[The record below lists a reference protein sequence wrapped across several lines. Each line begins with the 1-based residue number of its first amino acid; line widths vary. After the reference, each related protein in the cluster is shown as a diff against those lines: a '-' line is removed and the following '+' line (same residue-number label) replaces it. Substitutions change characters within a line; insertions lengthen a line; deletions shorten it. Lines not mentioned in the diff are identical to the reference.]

1 MIADACLRA
10 GDEAAFTAD
19 LAGYLA
25 AHGVDADDAAAILAA
40 PPRLALYRR
49 LVRNNLTGV
58 TETMLARTRARLNE
72 AADGAFDASVAA
84 FLSEVGPRSHYLRE
98 VPGEFLAWALS
109 RWAARAGE
117 PGWPAWIGDFARH
130 ELLEYEMAA
139 AETSPDEPDVTELAP
154 DRALVFA
161 EPVRLVRYDFA
172 VHALPKDAGDRTA
185 PDARTTQLAAYYDDA
200 GALALLEMGR
210 VAHALLERLINGE
223 AVATAVTG
231 ALADVGPGA
240 ESVDVAAL
248 LADLA
253 ARGIILGAKP

>member
-10 GDEAAFTAD
+10 GDEASFTAD

-25 AHGVDADDAAAILAA
+25 EHGVDANDAAAILAA

-72 AADGAFDASVAA
+72 AAGGAFDASVAA
-84 FLSEVGPRSHYLRE
+84 FLSEVGPRSHYLRD
-98 VPGEFLAWALS
+98 VPGEFLAWALP

-130 ELLEYEMAA
+130 ELLAYEMAA

-154 DRALVFA
+154 DRALVFE
-161 EPVRLVRYDFA
+161 EPVRLVRYEFN
-172 VHALPKDAGDRTA
+172 VPALPKDAGDRTA
-185 PDARTTQLAAYYDDA
+185 PEAKVTRMVAYYDDA
-200 GALALLEMGR
+200 GALALLEVGPL
-210 VAHALLERLINGE
+210 AYAILARLTHGE
-223 AVATAVTG
+223 AVAAAVTG
-231 ALADVGPGA
+231 ALQDVGTGA
-240 ESVDVAAL
+240 EAVDVAAL